1 MAYGKTQKPADAS
14 KLRWLVGGLLTKLSA
29 KLSGFQVQEGVQMTF
44 KLAAVAIVALG
55 AAALSSP
62 ASAAND
68 ACTLLTPA
76 EVGAALGTAAGA
88 GEPITPTDHKV
99 CTWKATDGHSWV
111 TLMLQ
116 TPGAFDS
123 GKSLSKRLQK
133 RRAHAG
139 GRPRRRRLLPG
150 RERSGRLGG

>member
-1 MAYGKTQKPADAS
+1 MTLKP
-14 KLRWLVGGLLTKLSA
+14 
-29 KLSGFQVQEGVQMTF
+29 
-44 KLAAVAIVALG
+44 AAVAIVALG

-76 EVGAALGTAAGA
+76 EIGAALGTAAGA
-88 GEPITPTDHKV
+88 GEPITLTDHKV

-123 GKSLSKRLQK
+123 GKNLTNVSKNVVLTPVGGLGDD
-133 RRAHAG
+133 AHYLAVSDQVGLVVKKG
-139 GRPRRRRLLPG
+139 GLAFKVAVYQHGPFGPKQTA
-150 RERSGRLGG
+150 ERSLAGKIVPRL